1 MDVKKK
7 ALGISLRLL
16 RIAGALLLIYV
27 SMVFYLALTE
37 RRNAFPRAIT
47 HKEAREAIA
56 GKAKSISCTVQDGTV
71 LEGWTLGNEGSATLL
86 YFPDADEDAAQF
98 LAEVQEMEG
107 TALVAF
113 NYRGSGENKGTPSSE
128 TFEQD
133 ARGIL
138 ECASQV
144 NGHPAYLAG
153 RGTGAILAANLSGK
167 EKKLILIDPV
177 TSIADAISGK
187 YRLLYPK
194 FLVRA
199 DVQISPETLDVAR
212 NHTFLLADRKMFGD
226 RNHRFIKVF
235 GQIST
240 VERGQNTLRRTLSIA
255 INE

>member
-56 GKAKSISCTVQDGTV
+56 GKAKSITCSVEDGTV
-71 LEGWTLGNEGSATLL
+71 LEGWMLGNQGDPTLL
-86 YFPDADEDAAQF
+86 YFPDADEDATQF
-98 LAEVQEMEG
+98 LAEIQEMQG
-107 TALVAF
+107 TALITF
-113 NYRGSGENKGTPSSE
+113 NYRGSGENKGTPSEE
-128 TFEQD
+128 TFELD
-133 ARGIL
+133 ARSIL
-138 ECASQV
+138 ECARQA
-144 NGHPAYLAG
+144 NGEPAFLAG
-153 RGTGAILAANLSGK
+153 RGTGAIPAANLSGK

-177 TSIADAISGK
+177 GSIADAVSGK
-187 YRLLYPK
+187 YRLFYPK

-199 DVQISPETLDVAR
+199 NTQISPETLDGAR
-212 NHTFLLADRKMFGD
+212 HHTILLADRKMFGD
-226 RNHRFIKVF
+226 RNHRFINVF